1 MVKMVVDLE
10 QFLADCKTN
19 GVEFDPNFLNFLTKI
34 DTECAKIK
42 EVYFKYVEVILLD
55 ELYEKDIERLSNY
68 LREIEQIFIR
78 LRTLIDSQ
86 FKEFSILEE
95 IGKKLTQIF
104 VKIDYV
110 SKLEYLGMH
119 VIDGVKKDFIV
130 FDLENLQEAIDTF
143 QSTIIFQSK
152 NESPPYLPET
162 ALKIEGFCEALGSLN
177 HEFLPNVILLKLPPR
192 LLKLYNSIESI
203 TKRIRMFS
211 TCVAD
216 NYLYDNI
223 TNAIKSYNKIQK
235 KFRSENNNT
244 FKIRGSSGLK
254 ISFFSLED
262 LERSI
267 KTHFLP
273 LF

>member
-1 MVKMVVDLE
+1 
-10 QFLADCKTN
+10 
-19 GVEFDPNFLNFLTKI
+19 
-34 DTECAKIK
+34 
-42 EVYFKYVEVILLD
+42 
-55 ELYEKDIERLSNY
+55 
-68 LREIEQIFIR
+68 
-78 LRTLIDSQ
+78 
-86 FKEFSILEE
+86 
-95 IGKKLTQIF
+95 
-104 VKIDYV
+104 
-110 SKLEYLGMH
+110 MH